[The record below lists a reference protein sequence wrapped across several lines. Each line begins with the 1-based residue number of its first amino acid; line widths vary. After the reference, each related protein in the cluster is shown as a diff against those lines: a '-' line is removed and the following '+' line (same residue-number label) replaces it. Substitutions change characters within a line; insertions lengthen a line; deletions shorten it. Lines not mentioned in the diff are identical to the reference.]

1 MVEAVLNHDV
11 LAEKIRLLKTQ
22 GKRIVFTNGC
32 FDLLHVGHVRYLR
45 GAKALGDALVLAL
58 NSDDSV
64 RRLKGPE
71 RPLLPLEDR
80 LGILSAFEMV
90 DYITVFNDDTVTPLL
105 LKLKPDIHAKGTDY
119 TPDTVPEKE
128 TVASY
133 GGKVAVVGDPK
144 DHASRDLIQD
154 ILKKFGSAQ
163 ARKP

>member
-1 MVEAVLNHDV
+1 MAEAVLDHDV
-11 LAEKIRLLKTQ
+11 LAEKIRILKTR
-22 GKRIVFTNGC
+22 GKKIVFANGC

-45 GAKALGDALVLAL
+45 GAKDLGDVLVLAL

-80 LGILSAFEMV
+80 LGILSAFKMV
-90 DYITVFNDDTVTPLL
+90 DFVTVFNDDTVTPLL

-119 TPDTVPEKE
+119 TPETVPEKD

-133 GGKVAVVGDPK
+133 GGKVAVVGDSK
-144 DHASRDLIQD
+144 DHASRDLIQE
-154 ILKKFGSAQ
+154 ILSKYKT
-163 ARKP
+163 R